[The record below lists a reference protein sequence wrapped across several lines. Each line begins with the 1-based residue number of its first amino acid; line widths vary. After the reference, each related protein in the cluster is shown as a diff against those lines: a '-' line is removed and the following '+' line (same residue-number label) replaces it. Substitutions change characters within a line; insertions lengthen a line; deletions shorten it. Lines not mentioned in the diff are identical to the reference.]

1 MQFNVPQFLD
11 IEDKI
16 IGPLTLKQ
24 FGYLLAGGFVGFILY
39 ELIPNFSLFL
49 LFCLPVALLAI
60 ALAFV
65 KINGRP
71 FIHIFTAF
79 VNYLIKPKL
88 YIWRKKQ

>member
-16 IGPLTLKQ
+16 IGPLTLRQ

-39 ELIPNFSLFL
+39 ELIPNFTIFL
-49 LFCLPVALLAI
+49 LFCAPVALLTI
-60 ALAFV
+60 ALAFI

-71 FIHIFTAF
+71 FIKIFIAF
-79 VNYLIKPKL
+79 INYLIKPKL
-88 YIWRKKQ
+88 YIWRRRQ